1 MKVLEANRGRLVTIF
16 ENESLKDAADRLV
29 DEDVGALVVYGSRG
43 VRGIISER
51 DLIRAFS
58 DDVDFD
64 AAEVDEY
71 MTEAPVSIDQNSTL
85 RRAVEKMDEHSIRH
99 LLVLEEGEPVGV
111 LSVRDVVHAMEERH
125 RYP

>member
-1 MKVLEANRGRLVTIF
+1 MKVLEASQGRLVTIF
-16 ENESLKDAADRLV
+16 ENESLKEAANRLV

-58 DDVDFD
+58 DDVDFEVV
-64 AAEVDEY
+64 EVDEY
-71 MTEAPVSIDQNSTL
+71 MTEAPVSINQDSTL
-85 RRAVEKMDEHSIRH
+85 RRAVEKMDEYSIRH
-99 LLVLEEGEPVGV
+99 LLVLAEGEPVGV

>member
-1 MKVLEANRGRLVTIF
+1 MKVLEASQGRLVTIF
-16 ENESLKDAADRLV
+16 ENESLKEAANRLV

-58 DDVDFD
+58 DDVDFEV
-64 AAEVDEY
+64 AEVDEY
-71 MTEAPVSIDQNSTL
+71 MTEAPVSINQDSTL
-85 RRAVEKMDEHSIRH
+85 RRAVEKMDEYSIRH
-99 LLVLEEGEPVGV
+99 LLVLAEGEPVGV